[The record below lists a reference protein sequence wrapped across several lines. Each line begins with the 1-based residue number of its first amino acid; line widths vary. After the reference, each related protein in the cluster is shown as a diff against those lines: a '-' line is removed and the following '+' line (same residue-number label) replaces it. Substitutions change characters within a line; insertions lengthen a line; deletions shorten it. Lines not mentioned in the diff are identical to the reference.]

1 MGFGSLRFGFEFWGL
16 GSGVRSSGVRSSGVW
31 SSGVWGWSSG
41 VWVLGY
47 EVWQFG
53 VWGFWDLGGGGKQS
67 NFNNLL
73 FTECSAGSSHDHCK
87 SLSPCTIFSSGLPNP
102 AQRLDAKA
110 RSTVYGHT
118 YDC

>member
-1 MGFGSLRFGFEFWGL
+1 MGFGSFRFGVRVLGFGVRGL
-16 GSGVRSSGVRSSGVW
+16 GFG
-31 SSGVWGWSSG
+31 
-41 VWVLGY
+41 VLG
-47 EVWQFG
+47 F
-53 VWGFWDLGGGGKQS
+53 GFWAMRFGSLGFGAFGIWGGVQS
-67 NFNNLL
+67 FNNLL